1 MDAANLTIEERD
13 ELKVLDRGG
22 LINVPSNFIHQIL
35 HASISS

>member
-1 MDAANLTIEERD
+1 MDAANLTIEETD
-13 ELKVLDRGG
+13 ELKVGRGG